1 MATADSSTNLRR
13 DNTTDGVN
21 ASIETL
27 PASTP
32 STLGY
37 DESTFVENKWGYRIA
52 NSSINPSLITTN
64 YFPFASGSTIL
75 ENTTSTNEDKATVS
89 FASKINYNLPA
100 GSYATELIMN
110 ATANP
115 IVYDIEYW
123 DLLGIS
129 STDPTKYNDAGLT
142 WNNPTTGTAKEASY
156 TKIGTQASTTDPSSF
171 VAIDPTY
178 TAGTAPTRHTYTFAG
193 WCLDTTNPTNRAVNN
208 TVTADQDSNNGNKV
222 TAYHNPS
229 TQCNGTV
236 YQTGDQLGLEPGITN
251 NIKLYAIWTPT
262 TFQDAGVN
270 TNDTMQTMT
279 AAKCEAIT
287 PNQFT
292 TMTDSRDNGANTYT
306 IIKLLDGNCWMADN
320 LNFDAYT
327 YKNVISTS
335 NTHITGTVGSTAL
348 AKFNGTNTS
357 YSTSDRYATSSINGN
372 STYASG
378 GNWTALYSYS
388 DPLINR
394 SGTCQ
399 HNILICLYPYQKGTY
414 NGVTYTGNYDYNTTI
429 SLYGDPTISELATTT
444 YDYGPGNYKIGTYY
458 NPCAATLGSYC
469 YGDGSTSSG
478 APSGNATDADICPAG
493 WKLPAGGTSGDFQ
506 NLYDKIAGTSAT
518 TGITTTPSSATSL
531 LSLQAMLSTP
541 FSGFYGEG
549 YSPYTAGRQGI
560 FGIFLSSSEGAASHL
575 MYTMSADGVTLAT
588 TNTNNRLRG
597 ISVRCIAQN

>member
-75 ENTTSTNEDKATVS
+75 ENTTSTNEDKATLS

-129 STDPTKYNDAGLT
+129 STDPTMKNDAGLT
-142 WNNPTTGTAKEASY
+142 WNNPTSGTAKEASY
-156 TKIGTQASTTDPSSF
+156 TKIGTQASTTNTGASIT
-171 VAIDPTY
+171 IDPKDLTSGSPI
-178 TAGTAPTRHTYTFAG
+178 TNPTRHTYTFAG

-229 TQCNGTV
+229 TVCNGTI
-236 YQTGDQLGLEPGITN
+236 YQTGDYLPLTPNNTN
-251 NIKLYAIWTPT
+251 NINLYAIWTPT
-262 TFQDAGVN
+262 TFEQAGVN

-279 AAKCEAIT
+279 AAKCEATT

-292 TMTDSRDNGANTYT
+292 TMTDSRNLDDINKTYT
-306 IIKLLDGNCWMADN
+306 IIKLMDGNCWMADN
-320 LNFDAYT
+320 LDLNLNNASVRTALKGTDETGANTNAPKAALNALRSGGGSDSNGYAQAQWANGAADWTTTNSLIYGLVNRNGRCDPAKNSSYQCLSPYQGTAGSTTDGNYT
-327 YKNVISTS
+327 YDTVID
-335 NTHITGTVGSTAL
+335 NYGTAP
-348 AKFNGTNTS
+348 
-357 YSTSDRYATSSINGN
+357 
-372 STYASG
+372 ASG
-378 GNWTALYSYS
+378 S
-388 DPLINR
+388 
-394 SGTCQ
+394 SGVAT
-399 HNILICLYPYQKGTY
+399 I
-414 NGVTYTGNYDYNTTI
+414 VYDF
-429 SLYGDPTISELATTT
+429 
-444 YDYGPGNYKIGTYY
+444 GPGGYRIGTYY
-458 NPCAATLGSYC
+458 NYCAASAGSYC
-469 YGDGSTSSG
+469 YSSSY
-478 APSGNATDADICPAG
+478 AGNANATSDICPKG
-493 WKLPAGGTSGDFQ
+493 WKIPSGQ
-506 NLYDKIAGTSAT
+506 NETILGSYAYLRKRIGDT
-518 TGITTTPSSATSL
+518 ITTTPNSATNL
-531 LSLQAMLSTP
+531 LSVQTMLSNP
-541 FSGFYGEG
+541 VSGSYNSGTA
-549 YSPYTAGRQGI
+549 YSQGAQGNFWSSTYNRADVMYVLYIGGTIVSPSYAFHRYT
-560 FGIFLSSSEGAASHL
+560 GAS
-575 MYTMSADGVTLAT
+575 
-588 TNTNNRLRG
+588 
-597 ISVRCIAQN
+597 IRCIAQNY